1 MSASFLQR
9 KPEEEQLM
17 TDLKGKRVAIIVT
30 DGFEQIEMT
39 SPREALDKAG
49 AKTVLVSPKD
59 GAVQGFK
66 HHDKA
71 STFRVDLPLTQAS
84 ASDFDAVMLPGGVI
98 NGDALRVE
106 KRAQQFVQEM
116 DRAGKP
122 IAVICHGGWLLIS
135 SGLVKGRRITTW
147 PTLQDD
153 MRNAG
158 ADWQDRE
165 VIRDRNL
172 VSSRKPDDLPAFNRE
187 IVNAI
192 AETRPSKSTSA
203 EQRDSL
209 EVRQ

>member
-1 MSASFLQR
+1 MSHL
-9 KPEEEQLM
+9 
-17 TDLKGKRVAIIVT
+17 TGKRVAIIVT

-39 SPREALDKAG
+39 SPREALDEHG

-59 GAVQGFK
+59 GKVQGFK

-71 STFRVDLPLTQAS
+71 DSFKVDLPLAQAN
-84 ASDFDAVMLPGGVI
+84 AADFDAVVLPGGVI
-98 NGDALRVE
+98 NGDALRIE

-135 SGLVKGRRITTW
+135 SGLVNGRRITTW

-165 VIRDRNL
+165 VLRDRNL

-187 IVNAI
+187 MIGAI
-192 AETRPSKSTSA
+192 AETHTSKSMSA